1 MSSKLEGPGR
11 AAVGCKSSGAENA
24 LYMAPLCP
32 GGAKCAGVKTR
43 TTDHARD
50 ENSASLD
57 LLAPVRILVF

>member
-43 TTDHARD
+43 TTDPEMNEMKTR
-50 ENSASLD
+50 
-57 LLAPVRILVF
+57 LLWTYYT